1 MSLENVKTKM
11 ISQKKKVKLKED
23 ASTLKT
29 DFEKELEQGLIR
41 KQTFKGVVTYFNSKG
56 TRVNANGEPVTKSGE
71 PDKRKN
77 NGMKNWEQV
86 AARNKTNNVVKTAIV
101 ESDSDSEPEFEIEIE
116 EPLKAQ
122 QAQPPVQPAPP
133 VVDNNK
139 YEQLIKEQ
147 EEIRKKYDDQL
158 RQAKEENNKLKSGL
172 VFNDHLARISHMAR
186 NTKIRF

>member
-11 ISQKKKVKLKED
+11 VTQKKKAKLKED

-101 ESDSDSEPEFEIEIE
+101 ESDSDSEPEFEIEI
-116 EPLKAQ
+116 AQ
-122 QAQPPVQPAPP
+122 QPAPPVQAQQPAPP
-133 VVDNNK
+133 VVDK

-158 RQAKEENNKLKSGL
+158 KKAKEENDKLKSGL